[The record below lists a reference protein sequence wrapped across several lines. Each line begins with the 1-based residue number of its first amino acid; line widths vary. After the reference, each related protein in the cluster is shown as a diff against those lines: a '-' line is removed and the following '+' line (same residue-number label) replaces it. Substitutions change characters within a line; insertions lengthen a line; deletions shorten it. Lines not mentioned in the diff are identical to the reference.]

1 MYMSNTINIHAQF
14 SGVVAQTIEEIIST
28 GRAASRTEAIR
39 LAIMDY
45 RDHHLSRGDELDRL
59 AVEKM
64 QRIDAE
70 IAAGK
75 RKVMTQ
81 EEFLKKHPEL
91 RDV

>member
-1 MYMSNTINIHAQF
+1 MSNTINIHAQF
-14 SGVVAQTIEEIIST
+14 SGIIADTIDEIIRT
-28 GRAASRTEAIR
+28 GRAASKTEAIR
-39 LAIMDY
+39 IAVLDY
-45 RDHHLSRGDELDRL
+45 REHHLDKDAEIDRL

-75 RKVMTQ
+75 RKVLT
-81 EEFLKKHPEL
+81 EEEVLKKYPHL